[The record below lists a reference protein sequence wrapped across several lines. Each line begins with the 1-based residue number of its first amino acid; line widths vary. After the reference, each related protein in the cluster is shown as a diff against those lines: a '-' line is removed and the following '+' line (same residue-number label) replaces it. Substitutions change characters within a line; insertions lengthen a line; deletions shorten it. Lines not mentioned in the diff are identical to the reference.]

1 MYTISNVLQ
10 DIDRG
15 ALSHNLQENMFS
27 YRMVYF
33 INENGRGRKY
43 YVDTSY
49 ENLRQVLENII
60 RQNLSTTNNIVISAV
75 TIRKNGRS
83 VSLLSKSYCFS
94 LDPYFQRISS
104 SENKN
109 RYGKE
114 VFNWC

>member
-60 RQNLSTTNNIVISAV
+60 RQNLSTTNNIVIADI
-75 TIRKNGRS
+75 TTRKSGKT

-94 LDPYFQRISS
+94 LDAYFQRISS